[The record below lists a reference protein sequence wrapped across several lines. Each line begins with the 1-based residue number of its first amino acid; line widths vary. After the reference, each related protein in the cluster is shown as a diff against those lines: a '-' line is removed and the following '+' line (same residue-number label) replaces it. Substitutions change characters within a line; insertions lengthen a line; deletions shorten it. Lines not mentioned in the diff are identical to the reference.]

1 MPADYVLYVDDQT
14 ENLDGFMFTFRKDF
28 RILTADSAVKG
39 MELLAKH
46 PIKVI
51 LTDQRMPDITGVE
64 FLEKVLPLYPNI
76 VRILVTGFADIEATI
91 QAVNK
96 GKIYHYVTK
105 PWKSEELKMVI
116 QNAISYHDL
125 KNQNRQLLDTLTQ
138 QNEALKIAKEN
149 AEQSERLKTSF
160 LANLSH
166 EIRTPMNGIIGYAAL
181 LLDEENSDE
190 ERSDY
195 LKTIKRNTY
204 LLLQIVTNVLDMALL
219 ETGQLHFAQLHFDIY
234 PFVNKV
240 LEDFC
245 NETFFEDR
253 QDISIVNRID
263 SQQSLT
269 VVSDKARLAM
279 VITNLLHN
287 AVKFTSEGEIGIDI
301 QASNRD
307 GFIEI
312 AVHDTGIGIPEDKF
326 EYIFGRFNKIEN
338 TNIFYDGLGLGLTLA
353 NEITKNLHGYIRLT
367 SSEGKGS
374 TFYVGIPLV
383 AHV

>member
-39 MELLAKH
+39 MELLAKY

-138 QNEALKIAKEN
+138 QNEALKIAKES

-166 EIRTPMNGIIGYAAL
+166 EIRTPMNGIVGYAAL
-181 LLDEENSDE
+181 LLEEENSDE
-190 ERSDY
+190 ERTDY
-195 LKTIKRNTY
+195 LKTIKKNTY

-219 ETGQLHFAQLHFDIY
+219 ETGQLHFAQLSFDVY

-240 LEDFC
+240 LDDFC

-253 QDISIVNRID
+253 QDIVIHNRID
-263 SQQSLT
+263 SQKSLT

-287 AVKFTSEGEIGIDI
+287 AVKFTTEGEIGIYI
-301 QASNRD
+301 QESSPE
-307 GFIEI
+307 GFVEI

-338 TNIFYDGLGLGLTLA
+338 KNIFYEGLGLGLTLA

-374 TFYVGIPLV
+374 TFYVGIPIA